1 MIFFLFAYL
10 YLSQYLYKYDICIL
24 ILNSLVVV
32 LNSDQFDHLAENLQK
47 QAHSRKYSSQNLVN
61 VNDKIIEKN
70 EEEENANDDSQ

>member
-1 MIFFLFAYL
+1 M
-10 YLSQYLYKYDICIL
+10 
-24 ILNSLVVV
+24 VV

-47 QAHSRKYSSQNLVN
+47 QAHSRKYSSQNIVN